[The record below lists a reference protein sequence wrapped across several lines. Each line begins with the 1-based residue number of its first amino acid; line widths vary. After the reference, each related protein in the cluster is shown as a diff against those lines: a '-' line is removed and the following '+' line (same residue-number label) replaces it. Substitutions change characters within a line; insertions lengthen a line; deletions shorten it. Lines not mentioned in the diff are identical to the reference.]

1 MERII
6 KNIIKIFLILST
18 FFIIVSV
25 MLWKSTFLL
34 ELVGYNVVSAF
45 YDRDLSLIIVVLNNL
60 LFFICWCFK
69 VLYKEVYHKKNNGV
83 WRVISIISL
92 IINTS
97 LSMYYIYA
105 LYFYDFGMWYLF

>member
-1 MERII
+1 MEKFI
-6 KNIIKIFLILST
+6 KDSTKVLLILST
-18 FFIIVSV
+18 FFIILSV
-25 MLWKSTFLL
+25 LLWNSTSLL

-45 YDRDLSLIIVVLNNL
+45 YDREPSLIIVVLNNL

-83 WRVISIISL
+83 WGLISIIGL

-105 LYFYDFGMWYLF
+105 LYFYEVGMWYLF